1 MKNLNYEKIYL
12 DFNVFV
18 LLWRLIL
25 IRICGHVIQT
35 LGACVFV
42 RLYLQRSKCNQ
53 NHQMFG
59 YETKFHPE
67 LQATTD

>member
-42 RLYLQRSKCNQ
+42 RLYLQRSNQ